1 MSERFFTAGL
11 RSHRASAMLALV
23 LQAALVL
30 LGAVV
35 LFVSPAELPGTY
47 VLSVGLTLLLVWNIA
62 SWRLSGRRL
71 FDPYCVF
78 MMSAFLFN
86 AGHALL
92 EVIDAN
98 EAGLMNDIFSD
109 EINRETLVL
118 SFAGLAALHFGA
130 LLTVCLRPQSLTPL
144 QWPSSTRETWVR
156 RIGWIQLMVGA
167 PAAALWLW
175 HAVHIVAATGYAS
188 LYDRDLA
195 SGIAATPLL
204 LSGFL
209 VPGALFLTVS
219 GWHHQLD
226 RRVSATVIVLFA
238 ALQFYLGYRST
249 AAMPLIAWMWLTHRV
264 IKPFRWPVL
273 ASWAGVLVVVV
284 FPMVR
289 ETRNMSQDERSTSSY
304 LDNFLGVDN
313 PAISS
318 VYEMGSTMATTA
330 HTLTLVP
337 GSRPFDKGEGYAYAL
352 LTLFP
357 NLFWDIHP
365 TIARGTANEW
375 LVRSIN
381 PWLAARGGAYGYSC
395 VAEAYL
401 NFGKPGVPL
410 MMCLY
415 GVLFVALLLW
425 AEKSGDP
432 AKLAVAATVLA
443 FVLRF
448 PRDEL
453 AGVIRPVVWYAL
465 LPYLSIVLT
474 PVLTTGALRTTP
486 LSTRQRVRS
495 SGVA

>member
-1 MSERFFTAGL
+1 MQIASL
-11 RSHRASAMLALV
+11 SWSHRASAVLALV

-30 LGAVV
+30 LGVV
-35 LFVSPAELPGTY
+35 LLFVSPAELPGTY
-47 VLSVGLTLLLVWNIA
+47 VLSVGLTLLLAWSLV
-62 SWRLSGRRL
+62 SWRLTGLRL
-71 FDPYCVF
+71 FDPYCLF
-78 MMSAFLFN
+78 LISTFLFN

-92 EVIDAN
+92 EVIDSN
-98 EAGLMNDIFSD
+98 EAGLMNGIFS
-109 EINRETLVL
+109 EAINRETLVL

-130 LLTVCLRPQSLTPL
+130 LFTVCVGWRRFAPV

-175 HAVHIVAATGYAS
+175 QAVHIVAATGYMS

-195 SGIAATPLL
+195 SGIAAAPLL

-249 AAMPLIAWMWLTHRV
+249 AAMPLIAWMWLRHRV

-289 ETRNMSQDERSTSSY
+289 ETRNLSQDERSTSSY

-337 GSRPFDKGEGYAYAL
+337 GSRPFDNGEGYAYAL

-410 MMCLY
+410 MMCFY
-415 GVLFVALLLW
+415 GVLLVALLLW

-432 AKLAVAATVLA
+432 AKLAFAATVLA

-453 AGVIRPVVWYAL
+453 GGVIRPVVWCAL
-465 LPYLSIVLT
+465 LPYLSVVLA
-474 PVLTTGALRTTP
+474 PRVMTGAVKTLP
-486 LSTRQRVRS
+486 VGTRQRVAS
-495 SGVA
+495 SGAA